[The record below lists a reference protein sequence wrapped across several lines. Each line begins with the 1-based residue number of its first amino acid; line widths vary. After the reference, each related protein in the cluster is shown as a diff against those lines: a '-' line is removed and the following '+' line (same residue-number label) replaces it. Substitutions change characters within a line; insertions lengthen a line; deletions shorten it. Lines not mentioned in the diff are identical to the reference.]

1 MQSQAS
7 NPSFEAIFSRLRRIL
22 EGYAAGTLI
31 LHNEKAGNME
41 LVGPATPHSL
51 GREVWFGAVRI
62 GKRYVS
68 YYLMPVYAF
77 PDLLDGISPE
87 LKKRMQGK
95 SCFNFTREDEQLFAE
110 LAELTERGY
119 QRYRQEKWV
128 E

>member
-1 MQSQAS
+1 VHAEAS
-7 NPSFEAIFSRLRRIL
+7 NPGFEAVFSHLRRIL
-22 EGYAAGTLI
+22 AGYERGTLV
-31 LHNEKAGNME
+31 LHNEKSGNVE
-41 LVGPATPHSL
+41 LGGPATPHSL

-62 GKRYVS
+62 AKRYVS

-77 PDLLDGISPE
+77 PDLLDGISPG

-110 LAELTERGY
+110 LAQLTERGY
-119 QRYRQEKWV
+119 QRYRKEKWV